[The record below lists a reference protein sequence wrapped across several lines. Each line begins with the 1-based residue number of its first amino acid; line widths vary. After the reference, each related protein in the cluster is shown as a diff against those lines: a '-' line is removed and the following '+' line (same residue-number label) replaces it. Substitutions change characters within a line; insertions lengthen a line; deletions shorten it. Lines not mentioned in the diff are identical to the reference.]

1 MALKVSVSGV
11 RGTIGTSSDP
21 SGDLT
26 PQTLLDFV
34 SAYGTFVKTNG
45 RVSAGRPTVVIGR
58 DGRMSGPVVA
68 QFVTSTLRFLGIDVI
83 DLDLS
88 TTPTVEVA
96 VVRHGAQ
103 GGIVLSASHNPY
115 DYNALKLLNERGE
128 FLSAADG
135 EAILEI
141 IDGGNIQFPL
151 VRELGAYRRSTDDIA
166 AHIAEVCA
174 LPLVD
179 VEAVRAAGLHVVV
192 DCINSTGAISV
203 PPLLDALGVSYEL
216 LFDEMSGDFEH
227 EAEPLPKNLAV
238 LAKAVAD
245 SPKAALG
252 IAVDPD
258 VDRLV
263 LVSEDGS
270 MFGEEYTLVAVADY
284 VLAHTPGPVVSNLS
298 SSRALRDVARRY
310 DQPYAAGAVGEV
322 HVVAKMREVGAVL
335 GGEGNGGIIYPGLHY
350 GRDSIVGIALLLS
363 HLATSGKTAS
373 ALRASYPDYEIVK
386 DKIAVPDASVVPA
399 ALAAVAKSYA
409 GAEVDHQDG
418 LKIDLPEGWVHLR
431 ASNTEPI
438 MRVIAE
444 STDAAAAER
453 LATEAMDRLRAALG

>member
-11 RGTIGTSSDP
+11 RGTIGDSGDV

-34 SAYGTFVKTNG
+34 AAYGTFVKRAHG
-45 RVSAGRPTVVIGR
+45 GPGRPSVVVGR

-68 QFVTSTLRFLGIDVI
+68 QFVTATLRFLGIDVV

-88 TTPTVEVA
+88 TTPTVELA
-96 VVRHGAQ
+96 VVRHAAR

-115 DYNALKLLNERGE
+115 DYNALKLLDHRGE

-135 EAILEI
+135 EAILAI
-141 IDGGNIQFPL
+141 IAGAEATFPK
-151 VRELGAYRRSTDDIA
+151 VRELGGYARSEDDIA
-166 AHIAEVCA
+166 YHVERTLA

-179 VEAVRAAGLHVVV
+179 VAAVRQAGLHVVV

-203 PPLLDALGVSYEL
+203 PPLLDALGVTYDL
-216 LFDEMSGDFEH
+216 LFAAVTGDFEH
-227 EAEPLPKNLAV
+227 EAEPLPKNLTV
-238 LAKAVAD
+238 LAQAVRDA
-245 SPKAALG
+245 PRAALG

-263 LVSEDGS
+263 LVSEDGG

-298 SSRALRDVARRY
+298 SSRALRDVAARHGQDY
-310 DQPYAAGAVGEV
+310 FAGAVGEV
-322 HVVAKMREVGAVL
+322 HVVRKMREVGAVL
-335 GGEGNGGIIYPGLHY
+335 GGEGNGGIIYPELHY
-350 GRDSIVGIALLLS
+350 GRDSLVGIALVLS
-363 HLATSGKTAS
+363 HLATSGRRAS
-373 ALRASYPDYEIVK
+373 ELRAGYPDYEIVK
-386 DKIAVPDASVVPA
+386 DKIDVPDAGVVPA
-399 ALAAVAKSYA
+399 ALEAVAGTYES
-409 GAEVDHQDG
+409 AEVDRQDG
-418 LKIDLPEGWVHLR
+418 LRLDLPEGWVHLR

-438 MRVIAE
+438 VRVIAE
-444 STDAAAAER
+444 STDAAAARR
-453 LATEAMDRLRAALG
+453 LAAEAMSRLRRALR